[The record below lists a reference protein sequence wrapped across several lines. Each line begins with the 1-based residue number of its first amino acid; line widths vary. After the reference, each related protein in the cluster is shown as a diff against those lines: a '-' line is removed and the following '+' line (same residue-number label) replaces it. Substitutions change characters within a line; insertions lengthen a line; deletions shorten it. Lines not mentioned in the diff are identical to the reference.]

1 MCIDTTYVSSVGEFV
16 DRIEIMMS
24 EICGTRYGVAT
35 SSGTTGLHLSLTGC
49 GVKRDE
55 LVIIPTFTFIA
66 TANAIAHCGAVP
78 WLIDISLDS
87 WTLDP
92 IQLEQELEKN
102 TVWDAERLIHKK
114 TGQRIAAVMPVYT
127 LGNIPNMEK
136 IKEIAERYHLPV
148 IADAAAAI
156 GAEYKGEKI
165 GGLADLTVFSFN
177 GNKTVTA
184 GGGGMIIGNDEEL
197 MRKLKHLS
205 TTARVSEEYDH
216 DMVGFNYRM
225 TNIQAA
231 VGCAQLERVGEFVRK
246 KREIRAFYEQSFS
259 RIQNISLFP
268 APEGEKSACWLSG
281 IVLKE
286 GGTDEVRKLCQEL
299 EEMGIEGRG
308 FWKPIHLQKPYQGS
322 VKAQSLDNASNLWK
336 RILVLPCSTNISH
349 NELKYAADAVKTI
362 IRRSL

>member
-1 MCIDTTYVSSVGEFV
+1 
-16 DRIEIMMS
+16 
-24 EICGTRYGVAT
+24 
-35 SSGTTGLHLSLTGC
+35 
-49 GVKRDE
+49 
-55 LVIIPTFTFIA
+55 
-66 TANAIAHCGAVP
+66 
-78 WLIDISLDS
+78 
-87 WTLDP
+87 
-92 IQLEQELEKN
+92 
-102 TVWDAERLIHKK
+102 
-114 TGQRIAAVMPVYT
+114 
-127 LGNIPNMEK
+127 
-136 IKEIAERYHLPV
+136 
-148 IADAAAAI
+148 
-156 GAEYKGEKI
+156 
-165 GGLADLTVFSFN
+165 
-177 GNKTVTA
+177 
-184 GGGGMIIGNDEEL
+184 MIIGNDEEL